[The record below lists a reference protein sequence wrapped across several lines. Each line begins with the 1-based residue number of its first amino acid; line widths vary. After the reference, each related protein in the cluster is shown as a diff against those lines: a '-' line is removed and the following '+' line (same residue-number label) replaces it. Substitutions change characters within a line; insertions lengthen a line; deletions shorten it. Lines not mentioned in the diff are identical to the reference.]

1 MSRLWV
7 SILTLLI
14 YGLAQFGPALILS
27 TGILGNLSGENLR
40 ITGIATQVVL
50 FFIAFI
56 IIAVLHLKISNPTEL
71 ERQPKEKNAIL
82 FYGHSSA
89 ILLLWFIK
97 SLQVW

>member
-27 TGILGNLSGENLR
+27 TGILGNLSRENLR

-56 IIAVLHLKISNPTEL
+56 IDSIGLRFSGLS
-71 ERQPKEKNAIL
+71 IL
-82 FYGHSSA
+82 IPPQH
-89 ILLLWFIK
+89 
-97 SLQVW
+97 

>member
-40 ITGIATQVVL
+40 ISRKCHVYGCPY
-50 FFIAFI
+50 
-56 IIAVLHLKISNPTEL
+56 LH
-71 ERQPKEKNAIL
+71 
-82 FYGHSSA
+82 Y
-89 ILLLWFIK
+89 
-97 SLQVW
+97 